1 MNNIETL
8 LKRDWLRIFKQH
20 QQMCY
25 HILIQNDQVWFL
37 LMSSISFDL
46 CSPKYV
52 LQLHGFLQE
61 YHGILS
67 FQNAVFLSW
76 EITC

>member
-1 MNNIETL
+1 
-8 LKRDWLRIFKQH
+8 
-20 QQMCY
+20 MCY

-37 LMSSISFDL
+37 LKSSISFDL
-46 CSPKYV
+46 CSPKQDM

-67 FQNAVFLSW
+67 FQNTVFLFQ
-76 EITC
+76 EITY